1 MYNEVAASKD
11 DSVSTA
17 GNTCSSISLIS
28 SSCNSS
34 CTSSSCSSTLV
45 TDVSKVKESSGAA
58 CSVRGSVKSVVPMG
72 KVGLY
77 IATSSVSKSS
87 MISISSDGLFVKIV
101 ASSIDELV
109 KLKSPLSISDDG
121 AKSITSSSKTLYSV
135 IGIGG
140 GKLRSFSMICSGS
153 SSKNKSS

>member
-1 MYNEVAASKD
+1 
-11 DSVSTA
+11 
-17 GNTCSSISLIS
+17 
-28 SSCNSS
+28 
-34 CTSSSCSSTLV
+34 
-45 TDVSKVKESSGAA
+45 
-58 CSVRGSVKSVVPMG
+58 MG

-109 KLKSPLSISDDG
+109 KLKSPLSISEDG